1 MNKMMVSVSYTALTL
16 MFGMRFWSSDTW
28 GLTATSNPS
37 YPLSRSCSPAPR
49 KRNSGLKATR
59 RVTNFRLQT
68 GPSLSL
74 WVMLRKTSNSV
85 TLVLPGTLCQVVNG
99 EADNFFLNL
108 EGLRVCDEGGAFFAK
123 SRVDLNETCLCKSFF
138 SRRCHTCLFC
148 GWASSWIIV
157 GQEIFH
163 PLLILCLLKRNRK
176 IRQKELQRRRAGW
189 LGIRESGFFHPLL
202 LDTQRSVF
210 LSSSLKTSSIT
221 RSNYFPMALR

>member
-1 MNKMMVSVSYTALTL
+1 MVSISYTPLTL

-68 GPSLSL
+68 RPSLSL
-74 WVMLRKTSNSV
+74 WVMLRKTSGSV

-123 SRVDLNETCLCKSFF
+123 SGVDLNETCLCKSFF

-148 GWASSWIIV
+148 GWASSWIMV

-176 IRQKELQRRRAGW
+176 IRQKELQGRRAGW
-189 LGIRESGFFHPLL
+189 LAGLGIRESGFFHPLL
-202 LDTQRSVF
+202 LDTQRSIF
-210 LSSSLKTSSIT
+210 LSSSLKTSSISQ
-221 RSNYFPMALR
+221 SNYFPMALR